1 MRAHEPGD
9 DWLLRFLSEFAA
21 MPEQEREA
29 AIDALPPEQREALLA
44 LADARADAAE
54 ADLVAAL
61 DEGHA
66 GLDRLYRVSD
76 PAELFAA
83 IGLAA
88 KENPQLVVEAL
99 FAAVVAHRSWAP
111 GEPPAIV
118 ALREQWIWH
127 VHELIKTRRRLGG
140 ADQ

>member
-1 MRAHEPGD
+1 MSGSDAGE
-9 DWLLRFLSEFAA
+9 DWLLRFLAEFAA
-21 MPEQEREA
+21 MPEHERGA
-29 AIDALPPEQREALLA
+29 AIDALAPERRDALLA
-44 LADARADAAE
+44 LADARAEAGE

-61 DEGHA
+61 DEGHG

-83 IGLAA
+83 IQLAA
-88 KENPQLVVEAL
+88 RENPQLVVEAL

-127 VHELIKTRRRLGG
+127 VHERIQAHGG
-140 ADQ
+140 AGEESA